1 MVYDKANEL
10 AKDIQASDEYK
21 AFTEAKERVEQNETT
36 IGLLKQ
42 YHKLQIEAQAAYVAG
57 KQDDESLQK
66 LQKLGELLQMDKD
79 ASAYLI
85 AEYQLNRMLGDIYKI
100 LADAIQVN
108 GFSKP
113 NPPTTSGPPAALS
126 FPLPRA
132 RSRSA
137 LHLPKPRKPSAKLLP
152 E

>member
-21 AFTEAKERVEQNETT
+21 AYTAAKEKAMQNETT
-36 IGLLKQ
+36 VNLLKE
-42 YHKLQIEAQAAYVAG
+42 YHKLQYAAQAAMVAG
-57 KQDDESLQK
+57 RQDDESLER

-100 LADAIQVN
+100 LADAVEVD
-108 GFSKP
+108 
-113 NPPTTSGPPAALS
+113 LS
-126 FPLPRA
+126 ML
-132 RSRSA
+132 
-137 LHLPKPRKPSAKLLP
+137 
-152 E
+152 ED